1 MKKNLLIAISVLT
14 LVCGVCSVG
23 AATPSDTTTSGS
35 AVTVDNNHKGGER
48 QKGDMAKVTAVT
60 SDTLTVTK
68 AEKPEKPDNATDDTN
83 RPEPPAKPEGDNSS
97 DTTTPPEKPSDN
109 GDGTDRP
116 EPPTK
121 PEDDNSSDT
130 TTPPEKPSDN
140 SDGTD
145 RPEPPTKPDGDNSS
159 DSTTAP
165 EKPSGDKGERPEM
178 KFSSETTTI
187 DLSSVKIYK
196 MDENHQKT
204 ECTYSDISADDM
216 VTIVYAEDGTTVSE
230 IVINKAPKAEKT
242 STTEA

>member
-23 AATPSDTTTSGS
+23 AATTSDTTASGS
-35 AVTVDNNHKGGER
+35 AVTVENKHKDGER
-48 QKGDMAKVTAVT
+48 QKGDMAKVTSVT
-60 SDTLTVTK
+60 SDTITVTK

-83 RPEPPAKPEGDNSS
+83 RPEPPAKPDGD
-97 DTTTPPEKPSDN
+97 TATPPEKHSDN

-121 PEDDNSSDT
+121 P
-130 TTPPEKPSDN
+130 
-140 SDGTD
+140 
-145 RPEPPTKPDGDNSS
+145 DGD
-159 DSTTAP
+159 TTAP
-165 EKPSGDKGERPEM
+165 EKHSGEKGEKPEM

-196 MDENHQKT
+196 MGENHQKT
-204 ECTYSDISADDM
+204 ECTYSDISADDV
-216 VTIVYAEDGTTVSE
+216 VTIVYADDGTTVSE
-230 IVINKAPKAEKT
+230 IVINKAPKTEKT

>member
-1 MKKNLLIAISVLT
+1 MKKNLLIALSVLT

-23 AATPSDTTTSGS
+23 AATPSDTTASGS
-35 AVTVDNNHKGGER
+35 AVTVENKHKDGER
-48 QKGDMAKVTAVT
+48 QKGDMAKVTSVT
-60 SDTLTVTK
+60 SDTITVTK

-83 RPEPPAKPEGDNSS
+83 RPEPPAKPDGD
-97 DTTTPPEKPSDN
+97 TATPPEKHSDN

-121 PEDDNSSDT
+121 P
-130 TTPPEKPSDN
+130 
-140 SDGTD
+140 
-145 RPEPPTKPDGDNSS
+145 DGD
-159 DSTTAP
+159 TTAP
-165 EKPSGDKGERPEM
+165 EKHSGEKGEKPEM

-196 MDENHQKT
+196 MGENHQKT
-204 ECTYSDISADDM
+204 ECTYSDISADDV

-230 IVINKAPKAEKT
+230 IVINKAPKTEKT

>member
-23 AATPSDTTTSGS
+23 AATTSDTTASGS
-35 AVTVDNNHKGGER
+35 AVTVENKHKDGER

-60 SDTLTVTK
+60 SDTITVTK
-68 AEKPEKPDNATDDTN
+68 AEKPEKPDNATGDTD
-83 RPEPPAKPEGDNSS
+83 RPEPPAKADG
-97 DTTTPPEKPSDN
+97 DTTTPPEKPSAND
-109 GDGTDRP
+109 DGTDRP

-121 PEDDNSSDT
+121 PEGDT
-130 TTPPEKPSDN
+130 TTPPEKH
-140 SDGTD
+140 
-145 RPEPPTKPDGDNSS
+145 
-159 DSTTAP
+159 
-165 EKPSGDKGERPEM
+165 SGEKGEKPEM

-196 MDENHQKT
+196 MGENHQKT
-204 ECTYSDISADDM
+204 ECTYSDISADDV

-230 IVINKAPKAEKT
+230 IVINKAPKTEKT

>member
-14 LVCGVCSVG
+14 LVCGVCSVS
-23 AATPSDTTTSGS
+23 AATTGDTTASGS
-35 AVTVDNNHKGGER
+35 AVTVENKHKDGER

-60 SDTLTVTK
+60 SDTLTVAK
-68 AEKPEKPDNATDDTN
+68 AEKPEKPENATDDTN
-83 RPEPPAKPEGDNSS
+83 RPEPPAKADG

-121 PEDDNSSDT
+121 PE
-130 TTPPEKPSDN
+130 
-140 SDGTD
+140 
-145 RPEPPTKPDGDNSS
+145 GD
-159 DSTTAP
+159 TTAP
-165 EKPSGDKGERPEM
+165 EKPNGDKGERPEM

-196 MDENHQKT
+196 MGENHQKT

-216 VTIVYAEDGTTVSE
+216 VTIVYTEDGTTVRE

>member
-14 LVCGVCSVG
+14 LVCGVCSVS
-23 AATPSDTTTSGS
+23 AATTSDTTASGS
-35 AVTVDNNHKGGER
+35 AVTVENKHKDGER
-48 QKGDMAKVTAVT
+48 QKGDMAKVTSVT
-60 SDTLTVTK
+60 SDTITVTK
-68 AEKPEKPDNATDDTN
+68 AEKPERPDNATDDTN

-97 DTTTPPEKPSDN
+97 DTTTSPEKPSDN

-121 PEDDNSSDT
+121 P
-130 TTPPEKPSDN
+130 
-140 SDGTD
+140 
-145 RPEPPTKPDGDNSS
+145 DGD
-159 DSTTAP
+159 TTAP
-165 EKPSGDKGERPEM
+165 EKPSGEKGEKPEI
-178 KFSSETTTI
+178 KFSSETTSI

-216 VTIVYAEDGTTVSE
+216 ITIVYAEDNTTVSE
-230 IVINKAPKAEKT
+230 IIINKAPKAEKT